1 LFRKI
6 FLPTYFHEEKIMPQK
21 NPKTLLI
28 HLLISVSLIFFTF
41 VSVTAQ
47 SEAEIE
53 EATEKVGELFKQNRF
68 ADAVPYLAVLVKAQ
82 PDEPKVHFLYGFAL
96 LAKSKSTDDADMGK
110 LLSAQA
116 LAEFRKAKEL
126 GINDETNDKL
136 IALLSTDA
144 NGGNTNS
151 GYSKNAEA
159 NKFMSQ
165 AEAYFARSDY
175 DKAFEFYQK
184 ALQLDPN
191 IYEAALY
198 SGDVYVQ
205 KGEYKTAETWYQ
217 KAIAINPNRE
227 TAYRYSATPLMKQNK
242 YNEARDRYIEAY
254 ITEPYGG
261 MALRGLVQWGQ
272 VTGTRL
278 AHPKFSI
285 PEFKIDEKGKSSST
299 ISIGSLDDNSMAW
312 IGYSATRSEWYEKK
326 FAKTFPNEKKYRHTL
341 QEEVEALRS
350 VITIAKEVKGK
361 NKNTELEKLVKLN
374 DEGLLEAY
382 VLLAI
387 ADDGISQDH
396 PEYLK
401 QNRDKLRQYVVKYVV
416 SGGGK

>member
-1 LFRKI
+1 MLQKKI
-6 FLPTYFHEEKIMPQK
+6 KMP
-21 NPKTLLI
+21 LI
-28 HLLISVSLIFFTF
+28 HLLISVSIIFFSF
-41 VSVTAQ
+41 AASMAQ
-47 SEAEIE
+47 TPAEVQ
-53 EATEKVGELFKQNRF
+53 EATRKVGELFDQKRF
-68 ADAVPYLAVLVKAQ
+68 AEAAPYLAVLVKSQ
-82 PDEPKVHFLYGFAL
+82 PEEPKLHFLYGFSL

-116 LAEFRKAKEL
+116 LVEFRKAKEL
-126 GINDETNDKL
+126 GFDDEMNDKL

-144 NGGNTNS
+144 TGNNTNN
-151 GYSKNAEA
+151 GFSKNAEA
-159 NKFMSQ
+159 NKLMSQ

-184 ALQLDPN
+184 ALQVDPN
-191 IYEAALY
+191 LYEAALY
-198 SGDVYVQ
+198 SGDVFLQ
-205 KGEYKTAETWYQ
+205 KGDYNNAETWYQ

-227 TAYRYSATPLMKQNK
+227 TAYRYSAKPLMNQNK

-254 ITEPYGG
+254 ITEPYSDL
-261 MALRGLVQWGQ
+261 ALSGLVQWGR

-285 PEFKIDEKGKSSST
+285 PEFKIDEKGKSNST
-299 ISIGSLDDNSMAW
+299 INMNMLADDGSMAW

-350 VITIAKEVKGK
+350 VIKIAKDVKGK
-361 NKNTELEKLVKLN
+361 NKNEEFERLMKL
-374 DEGLLEAY
+374 DQEGLLESF

-387 ADDGISQDH
+387 ADEGISQDY

-401 QNRDKLRQYVVKYVV
+401 QNRGKLRQYVAKYVV
-416 SGGGK
+416 GGGK